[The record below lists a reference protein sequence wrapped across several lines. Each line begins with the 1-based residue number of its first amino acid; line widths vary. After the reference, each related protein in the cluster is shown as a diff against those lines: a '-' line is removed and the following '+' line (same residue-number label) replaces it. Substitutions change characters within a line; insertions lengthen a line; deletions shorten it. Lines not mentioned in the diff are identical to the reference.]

1 MTTDVI
7 ALTERM
13 PDVWAVA
20 AGLTAGGPDS
30 QVSAEADGAVL
41 QLSDAE
47 GRPLA
52 SIEAPLLVHIPGEA
66 ARLLGPEYAAVGQG
80 RPLWWTEIRAATGA
94 HGADRLAG
102 VIASRLV
109 GRLGGAVWP
118 RTAAVEE
125 YGEAVPEVAA
135 TDRQP
140 TGQPAVDVLTDRAA
154 VIILDRPVVAMTAW
168 LADAV
173 RATAGERALQI
184 VTPPG
189 ARLTLPVRTVLAGLP
204 NRWVV
209 QDGEGGYYDGLS
221 GSVVRWKDGQFT
233 ADGALADAFVRGT
246 FAAGALRRGETAAG
260 PDGPA
265 PGGQLLLSLRT
276 HHPAADDLLL
286 GGALED
292 IWQHVTGAPP
302 AGWGTEEPAASR
314 WSRKELTALV
324 RDRAPEPTWLVAVG
338 QPERPAV
345 ATLRVRRTSEGV
357 EEDMTVAFGFSGE
370 TDVPLGELPAL
381 AERLVVRHGLESL
394 LVQQRAARRDL
405 SVPAQLEAP
414 PLPVAF
420 VLGSDAVRETGMAR
434 ARRSPLPDPPRQ
446 LGPAAAA
453 GFHYPLGTGGAEAL
467 ERLMTHL
474 RPPAAADAGSVTG
487 GAAARPASE
496 E

>member
-13 PDVWAVA
+13 PDVWTVA
-20 AGLTAGGPDS
+20 AGLLAGGPDTR
-30 QVSAEADGAVL
+30 VSAAAEGAVL

-52 SIEAPLLVHIPGEA
+52 SIEAPLLVHTPGEA
-66 ARLLGPEYAAVGQG
+66 ARLLGPDYAGMGQG

-94 HGADRLAG
+94 QGADRLAG

-109 GRLGGAVWP
+109 GLLGGAVWP

-125 YGEAVPEVAA
+125 YGETVPDVAA
-135 TDRQP
+135 ADRQP
-140 TGQPAVDVLTDRAA
+140 TGQPAVDVLTDKAA

-221 GSVVRWKDGQFT
+221 GSQVQWKDGQFT
-233 ADGALADAFVRGT
+233 ADGVLAQAFVRGT
-246 FAAGALRRGETAAG
+246 FAEAALKRTGAAGAARV
-260 PDGPA
+260 DGPA

-276 HHPAADDLLL
+276 HHPADDDLLL

-292 IWQHVTGAPP
+292 IWQHLTGAPP

-314 WSRKELTALV
+314 WSRHELTALV
-324 RDRAPEPTWLVAVG
+324 RDRAPEPTWLVVVG
-338 QPERPAV
+338 HPDRPAV

-357 EEDMTVAFGFSGE
+357 EEDITVALGFPDEAGI
-370 TDVPLGELPAL
+370 PLDELPAI
-381 AERLVVRHGLESL
+381 AERLVARHGLESL
-394 LVQQRAARRDL
+394 LVQQRSARRDL
-405 SVPAQLEAP
+405 SVPAQIEVP

-420 VLGSDAVRETGMAR
+420 VLGSEAVREVGFDR
-434 ARRSPLPDPPRQ
+434 ARRTPLPDPPRQ
-446 LGPAAAA
+446 LGPAATA
-453 GFHYPLGTGGAEAL
+453 GFHYPLGTGGAQAL
-467 ERLMTHL
+467 ERLMTYL
-474 RPPAAADAGSVTG
+474 RPADES
-487 GAAARPASE
+487 AR
-496 E
+496 